1 MEEDKAEMPEE
12 NPETDKVSEEQIIE
26 PSSIKAHSEVEVQG
40 DRVATSP
47 APMEIDEASR
57 PSSQEKIPE
66 TAQVSERQVSE
77 PPMEVIDLSD
87 I

>member
-1 MEEDKAEMPEE
+1 M
-12 NPETDKVSEEQIIE
+12 
-26 PSSIKAHSEVEVQG
+26 IKILHLGLTKIFSKLLNTFYSQAHSEVEVQG